1 MKHFVL
7 FSYKS
12 IVLHVTE
19 TNKLVMFG
27 LLYIKLYK
35 RVAYIPALMIEN
47 FPGWLR
53 LITVEPFLLSLDA
66 LAMAPPSTTRSSSG
80 QRSQNSWEKKLALGK
95 LPLQK
100 HTPNISQLILHNSQ

>member
-7 FSYKS
+7 FRYKS

-27 LLYIKLYK
+27 LLYLKLYK

-66 LAMAPPSTTRSSSG
+66 LAMTPPSTTRSSSG

-95 LPLQK
+95 ITIAKAYTKYFTTDLA
-100 HTPNISQLILHNSQ
+100 